1 MYLDPDFVHE
11 TNVSISG
18 KLCMYVRPSPSNVT
32 GFHVRRMYMLRCHL
46 TFFGR
51 EITNTR
57 VYILICTYTLFFGP
71 KKKSIKFLRFCHN
84 YDCPAQVSLLRTDT

>member
-18 KLCMYVRPSPSNVT
+18 KLCMYVRPSTSNVT
-32 GFHVRRMYMLRCHL
+32 GFHVRRMYMLRCDL

-57 VYILICTYTLFFGP
+57 VHIYLYVHIHNCAYVSFVFWA
-71 KKKSIKFLRFCHN
+71 KKEI
-84 YDCPAQVSLLRTDT
+84 YQVLEV